1 MTTDEIVTGTT
12 VVEEEKSRGRLARV
26 AAAAPQQARR
36 AGQAARSNP
45 VPVSAGALGVV
56 GAVLALVVLRRRA
69 AQTRAAQVRTPLL
82 RRLPALVRR

>member
-12 VVEEEKSRGRLARV
+12 VVEEQDSRGRLARV

-36 AGQAARSNP
+36 AGQAAKSHP
-45 VPVSAGALGVV
+45 VPVSAGALSVV
-56 GAVLALVVLRRRA
+56 GAVLAVLLVRRRA
-69 AQTRAAQVRTPLL
+69 AQTRAAQARTPLL